1 MEVIQMKS
9 LLSPAEISDAVINT
23 GIKKVKRT
31 NIQMLLLGVMAGL
44 FIALGAYASNMA
56 VHAMPADNYGMI
68 KFLQGTVF
76 PVGLILV
83 LAAGADL
90 FTGNT
95 LIFLGVLENKVSVKE
110 MLNNWLLVYLGNFI
124 GSIIFSLLIYYSGL
138 FSASN
143 GALGAFHVNI
153 AAAKVSLPVGQ
164 LVIRALLAN
173 FAVCLAVWMAIG
185 SKTMVGKVF
194 ASWFPIMA
202 FVAGG
207 FEHSI
212 ANMYYIFTGMLAK
225 SNFASLSSAGT
236 AELANLNWGGFI
248 YNLLFS
254 TAGNIIGGGVFIASM
269 YWLIFKVEA
278 KTAEEKST
286 ETIEKAKSVSSA

>member
-1 MEVIQMKS
+1 MKS
-9 LLSPAEISDAVINT
+9 LLSPAEISDAVVDT

-31 NIQMLLLGVMAGL
+31 NMQMLLLGIMAGL

-56 VHAMPADNYGMI
+56 VHSMPADNYGMI
-68 KFLQGTVF
+68 KFLQGAIF

-83 LAAGADL
+83 LTAGADL

-110 MLNNWLLVYLGNFI
+110 MLNNWLFVYLGNFI
-124 GSIIFSLLIYYSGL
+124 GSITFALLIYYSGL
-138 FSASN
+138 FSTSN
-143 GALGAFHVNI
+143 GALGAFHVKI

-164 LVIRALLAN
+164 LLIRALLAN
-173 FAVCLAVWMAIG
+173 FVVCLAVWIAIG

-212 ANMYYIFTGMLAK
+212 ANMYYIFTGLLAK
-225 SNFASLSSAGT
+225 ANFTSLSTVSSS
-236 AELANLNWGGFI
+236 ELANLNYSGFL

-254 TAGNIIGGGVFIASM
+254 TLGNIIGGGVFIGSI
-269 YWLIFKVEA
+269 YWLIFKVEPE
-278 KTAEEKST
+278 TVEEET
-286 ETIEKAKSVSSA
+286 VETIEKAESVSSA

>member
-1 MEVIQMKS
+1 MKS
-9 LLSPAEISDAVINT
+9 LLSPAEISDAVVST

-31 NIQMLLLGVMAGL
+31 NLQMILLGVMAGL

-56 VHAMPADNYGMI
+56 VHTMPADNYGMI
-68 KFLQGTVF
+68 KFLQGAVF

-83 LAAGADL
+83 LVAGADL

-95 LIFLGVLENKVSVKE
+95 LIFLGVLEKKVTLKE
-110 MLNNWLLVYLGNFI
+110 MLNNWLLVYLGNLI
-124 GSIIFSLLIYYSGL
+124 GSIIFAVLIYYSGL
-138 FSASN
+138 FSTSG
-143 GALGAFHVNI
+143 GALGAFHVKI
-153 AAAKVSLPVGQ
+153 AAAKVSLPMNQ
-164 LVIRALLAN
+164 LLIRAFLAN

-212 ANMYYIFTGMLAK
+212 ANMYYILTGMLAK
-225 SNFASLSSAGT
+225 SNFASLSNVSAAKLT
-236 AELANLNWGGFI
+236 NLNMGGFL

-254 TAGNIIGGGVFIASM
+254 TAGNIIGGGVFIASI
-269 YWLIFKVEA
+269 YWFIFKSKTRPVEA
-278 KTAEEKST
+278 QKPQNKEQAQ
-286 ETIEKAKSVSSA
+286 SVSSA